1 MYEKSSRNYP
11 KNKEKLVPIKP
22 DDFKNMLKIT
32 HVRGAKQGT
41 QKNKRALGCARL
53 SPRTKSNLIETLF
66 INRLPKI
73 FLIVFFKNLIYCHC
87 EPLDVSV

>member
-41 QKNKRALGCARL
+41 QRSKKGSR
-53 SPRTKSNLIETLF
+53 F
-66 INRLPKI
+66 
-73 FLIVFFKNLIYCHC
+73 C
-87 EPLDVSV
+87 EGFSQNQE